1 MDTSQFKQKKLNVAI
16 GAAILS
22 MGALP
27 MLAQAGQFSVD
38 GNPTQTQASLT
49 ISNQT
54 AVNNVTLLGS
64 MVSVT
69 NNGTISDSATAV
81 NYEQNVNGSFDNNG
95 YISASSSS
103 AFGVDVSGDVL
114 STGSITVSNGGTI
127 SVDGVYEAVG
137 IQVDGTVESGG
148 TITVQDGGSI
158 DASASSSFGVFAAGI
173 VVDDEVS
180 GAITNHGEITAVAMS
195 GAFVAAVGILGE
207 DVSGSIENTGD
218 IDAYAQNAEIVLAG
232 GIAVE
237 NLTGDITNSGY
248 IGVVGE
254 DGSFVGASGIVVFD
268 EMGEDSS
275 ITNTVDGE
283 IVVSAGSAEDFALAV
298 GIAAFGIDSVY
309 GTITND
315 GYINASAYYGEELNA
330 TGIYVDNL
338 YGSVVNSG
346 EDIATAMG
354 GEDIEAIG
362 IAADTVRAGASIENA
377 TGGLIT
383 AYAWSASSAYAA
395 GIDVGTLDGSVT
407 NNGGIIAEA
416 YAYENE
422 SDAAGIFVGYMGEG
436 GSITNNDDIYAAAGS
451 AGSVYA
457 TGIDVE
463 TSYGSITN
471 NGGIDVSAQNA
482 GEDSAAGI
490 AVDNLYGASTVTN
503 GVDGNITAEAYSAYF
518 AYATG
523 IYAGYVGE
531 DASITNEGEINVDA
545 YSAAMAGAS
554 GISVGSLYGSITNE
568 GEIDADAYSAGSANA
583 TGIYAGTVG
592 EDASITNEG
601 DIYADAYGDM
611 AEASGI
617 YVDTLEGTIT
627 NGSNGFISAGATS
640 SSYGGANAAG
650 IYADSVSAYGSITNE
665 GEIEAYAYGSSS
677 SSFAAGIDVGTLNGT
692 ITNSGDIYAGVGYS
706 GFAAGIN
713 IDTNYGVVNNT
724 GSISAGGG
732 SYDEYALYFDYGNG
746 TFNNNVGGL
755 VEGNIY
761 LGEDN
766 NFNNA
771 GGTLAFTDYQSG
783 FVGGDYD
790 QTDGG
795 VLQIGVYDDNDYGF
809 LNADGTISLES
820 NANIYLDVD
829 IDNDLADGEELWG
842 VYRDTDGE
850 DGAMAIDSDGTFTIT
865 DNTFE
870 FNFFGE
876 IDGEDGER
884 VDLNVVD
891 MGSALEQVQE
901 EGSPAAEGAAE
912 VFDEMSM
919 DPDGNSDE
927 MNDAIRVLASL
938 KTKKELADAIESTIP
953 SISGGVAELTRSS
966 SAALTRT
973 VGARQGR
980 RGASSGDSSVKNR
993 GLWLQPF
1000 GSEVDQ
1006 DDRNGV
1012 TGYEIDSSGIAIG
1025 VDADISDSWNVGLAV
1040 AYIES
1045 DVKSNLNVGQHDV
1058 DVESYQMKAY
1068 ATKTLSATTAVN
1080 LQIGLGTSDYDSKRV
1095 LFNSSVANA
1104 DYDSWNLE
1112 VNAEVEQT
1120 HQLNANTSFTPY
1132 AFADYSYVDV
1142 DSYNESGAGVLNL
1155 MVNDDDAD
1163 SLVLGA
1169 GVRANH
1175 AATDALSLT
1184 ANASIGYDVLTDK
1197 SDLTAAFSG
1206 GGASFTTDGIEPDEV
1221 VYSAGLGAEYS
1232 LTNGTDITLEYNVD
1246 GRDDYTD
1253 QSITAKLRFLF

>member
-1 MDTSQFKQKKLNVAI
+1 
-16 GAAILS
+16 
-22 MGALP
+22 
-27 MLAQAGQFSVD
+27 
-38 GNPTQTQASLT
+38 
-49 ISNQT
+49 
-54 AVNNVTLLGS
+54 
-64 MVSVT
+64 MV
-69 NNGTISDSATAV
+69 I
-81 NYEQNVNGSFDNNG
+81 Y
-95 YISASSSS
+95 
-103 AFGVDVSGDVL
+103 
-114 STGSITVSNGGTI
+114 
-127 SVDGVYEAVG
+127 
-137 IQVDGTVESGG
+137 
-148 TITVQDGGSI
+148 
-158 DASASSSFGVFAAGI
+158 
-173 VVDDEVS
+173 
-180 GAITNHGEITAVAMS
+180 
-195 GAFVAAVGILGE
+195 
-207 DVSGSIENTGD
+207 
-218 IDAYAQNAEIVLAG
+218 
-232 GIAVE
+232 
-237 NLTGDITNSGY
+237 
-248 IGVVGE
+248 
-254 DGSFVGASGIVVFD
+254 
-268 EMGEDSS
+268 
-275 ITNTVDGE
+275 
-283 IVVSAGSAEDFALAV
+283 
-298 GIAAFGIDSVY
+298 
-309 GTITND
+309 
-315 GYINASAYYGEELNA
+315 YINASANYGEELNA

-354 GEDIEAIG
+354 GKGGEDIEAIG
-362 IAADTVRAGASIENA
+362 IAAGTVQAGASIENA

-383 AYAWSASSAYAA
+383 AYASNASSAYAA

-407 NNGGIIAEA
+407 NNGGISAEA
-416 YAYENE
+416 YAYNNE
-422 SDAAGIFVGYMGEG
+422 SDAAGIFVGYMGED

-451 AGSVYA
+451 VSSVYA

-482 GEDSAAGI
+482 GEDSAVGI
-490 AVDNLYGASTVTN
+490 AVDNLYGAGTVTN
-503 GVDGNITAEAYSAYF
+503 GVDGLIEVEAYSANY
-518 AYATG
+518 ANATG
-523 IYAGYVGE
+523 ISAGYVGE

-545 YSAAMAGAS
+545 YWAGMAGAS

-568 GEIDADAYSAGSANA
+568 GDIYADAYSAGSANA

-601 DIYADAYGDM
+601 DIYADAEGDM
-611 AEASGI
+611 AEALGI
-617 YVDTLEGTIT
+617 HVGTLAGTIT
-627 NGSNGFISAGATS
+627 NGSNGLISAEATS
-640 SSYGGANAAG
+640 SYSSSSSSSYYGGASAAG
-650 IYADSVSAYGSITNE
+650 IYADSVSVYGSITNE
-665 GEIEAYAYGSSS
+665 GEIEAYAYGSGYSL
-677 SSFAAGIDVGTLNGT
+677 FAAGIDVGTLNGT

-732 SYDEYALYFDYGNG
+732 SYDEYALNFEYGNG

-1012 TGYEIDSSGIAIG
+1012 TGYEIDSSGIALG

-1112 VNAEVEQT
+1112 VNAEVEHT
-1120 HQLNANTSFTPY
+1120 HQLNENTSLTPY

-1142 DSYNESGAGVLNL
+1142 DSYDESGAGLFNL